1 MPLITPEDISNSA
14 DPQRFTTALFGYVS
28 GLPDLQFLQYVY
40 SHRFHKVVRRI
51 FFNEIG
57 KRPEISV
64 DAVDTV
70 AELLLAAIEDGA
82 NRSSDE
88 TLIRYLV
95 SHMSM
100 QMRTRTFKTL
110 LSIGTKTTRTYL
122 LRKSSPATTPGIEEA
137 VFTAALCGNEDAL
150 VGIVYRWPLISWKE
164 RAVDLFDAASQ
175 LPWLQRQ
182 IVFKCDDPEMFLDH
196 NLIKDPVTELYVRAR
211 YRRKASDDLID
222 SAIQAVTN
230 EPVTQSGADR
240 VGLVAWCLGRYGAFD
255 RLQALPPS
263 LLSVLKE
270 NSALYPESPHQLI
283 T

>member
-1 MPLITPEDISNSA
+1 MPLMTPEEIENGTDPQHSNS
-14 DPQRFTTALFGYVS
+14 ALFGYVS
-28 GLPDLQFLQYVY
+28 GLPDLQFLQYIY

-57 KRPEISV
+57 KRPELNV

-70 AELLLAAIEDGA
+70 AELLLSMIEDGA

-95 SHMSM
+95 PHMSM

-110 LSIGTKTTRTYL
+110 LSKGTKTTRTYL
-122 LRKSSPATTPGIEEA
+122 LRKSSPETTPGIEEA
-137 VFTAALCGNEDAL
+137 VFTVALRGNEDAL
-150 VGIVYRWPLISWKE
+150 VGIVYRWPLSLWKE
-164 RAVDLFDAASQ
+164 RALDLFAAASQ

-182 IVFKCDDPEMFLDH
+182 IVFKCDDPEMFLNH

-222 SAIQAVTN
+222 SAIK
-230 EPVTQSGADR
+230 
-240 VGLVAWCLGRYGAFD
+240 L
-255 RLQALPPS
+255 
-263 LLSVLKE
+263 
-270 NSALYPESPHQLI
+270 
-283 T
+283 